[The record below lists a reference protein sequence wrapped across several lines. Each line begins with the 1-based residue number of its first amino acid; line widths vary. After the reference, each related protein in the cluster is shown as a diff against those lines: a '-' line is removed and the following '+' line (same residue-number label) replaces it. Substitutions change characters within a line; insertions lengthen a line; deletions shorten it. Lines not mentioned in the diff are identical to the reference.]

1 MTRRTTLVMAL
12 AAGAL
17 LAGLAVPA
25 HAAGDPKLVVS
36 RQITFHLTGQTPE
49 ARCSVHGDGG
59 LYQIP
64 PDYGYDFEFTGIAYY
79 TDAGPSWRR
88 WTSFRYRLDE
98 PVGGLGHKNNVN
110 IRVLDGGTVRMDMD
124 SPDDRHPGVW
134 YTVTPDRGSVHTQT
148 AGNNDTVEFEAI
160 FDRQF
165 RSDPRCFV
173 YTARF

>member
-36 RQITFHLTGQTPE
+36 RQVTFHLTGQTPE
-49 ARCSVHGDGG
+49 A
-59 LYQIP
+59 
-64 PDYGYDFEFTGIAYY
+64 
-79 TDAGPSWRR
+79 
-88 WTSFRYRLDE
+88 
-98 PVGGLGHKNNVN
+98 
-110 IRVLDGGTVRMDMD
+110 
-124 SPDDRHPGVW
+124 
-134 YTVTPDRGSVHTQT
+134 RGSVHTQT

-173 YTARF
+173 STARF

>member
-1 MTRRTTLVMAL
+1 MTRRKTLVMAL

-25 HAAGDPKLVVS
+25 HAAADPKLVVP

-49 ARCSVHGDGG
+49 ARCSVHDDGG

-79 TDAGPSWRR
+79 TDAGPYWRR
-88 WTSFRYRLDE
+88 WTSFRYRLD
-98 PVGGLGHKNNVN
+98 GLNFLGSKSNVN
-110 IRVLDGGTVRMDMD
+110 IRVLDGSTVRMDMD
-124 SPDDRHPGVW
+124 SPDNRHEGVW
-134 YTVTPDRGSVHTQT
+134 YTVTPELGSVHTQT

-160 FDRQF
+160 FDRSY
-165 RSDPRCFV
+165 RSDPRCTV